1 MRLYC
6 FLSVIHKKK
15 KEEEEEITN
24 ADEGAEKGNTYTLFL
39 GMKIA
44 TEIIKDNVKFLKK
57 FIIQLPYDL
66 SISLLCLYPK
76 EMKSVSQ
83 RGICIPL

>member
-1 MRLYC
+1 M
-6 FLSVIHKKK
+6 IIKK
-15 KEEEEEITN
+15 KEEEEEEITSG
-24 ADEGAEKGNTYTLFL
+24 DEGAEKGKHYTLLL

-44 TEIIKDNVKFLKK
+44 AVIIRDNVKFLKK
-57 FIIQLPYDL
+57 LKIQLPYDL

-83 RGICIPL
+83 RDICTLK